1 MPSVVTA
8 NLLRSGVVVYLA
20 RDGRWVESLGEA
32 AVAADAAALKQLE
45 TLALAAVEQT
55 EVTAVYAFDVRLVA
69 GRPEPISV
77 RERIRAAHAPT
88 V

>member
-8 NLLRSGVVVYLA
+8 NDLRSGAVVYLTA
-20 RDGRWVESLGEA
+20 DGRWVQALEEA
-32 AVAADAAALKQLE
+32 SVAEDEDALKKLE
-45 TLALAAVEQT
+45 ALALAAVERT
-55 EVTAVYAFDVRLVA
+55 EVTAVYAFNVRLAA